1 MSMKLNDGKYLC
13 PFCVSSWDC
22 DGPHIAE
29 EDLPSFFERFGYIR
43 EDLAL
48 VAVEEIQRFEASTQT
63 DLSDLRQAVYNR
75 LIKRSL
81 N

>member
-1 MSMKLNDGKYLC
+1 MRLNDGKYLC

-22 DGPHIAE
+22 DGPHIE
-29 EDLPSFFERFGYIR
+29 EKDLENFYERLGYIR

-48 VAVEEIQRFEASTQT
+48 LAIEQIEKYEVSANL
-63 DLSDLRQAVYNR
+63 DLSDLKQAVANE
-75 LIKRSL
+75 LFKRFL

>member
-1 MSMKLNDGKYLC
+1 MSKYLC

-22 DGPHIAE
+22 DGPHIE
-29 EDLPSFFERFGYIR
+29 EKDLESFYERISYMR

-48 VAVEEIQRFEASTQT
+48 LAQETVAEHSKIFGLELF
-63 DLSDLRQAVYNR
+63 DLEQAVYTKLKNR
-75 LIKRSL
+75 TM

>member
-1 MSMKLNDGKYLC
+1 MRLNDGKYIC

-29 EDLPSFFERFGYIR
+29 EDLPSFYERLGYIR

-48 VAVEEIQRFEASTQT
+48 LALEEIEKYESLKNI
-63 DLSDLRQAVYNR
+63 DLSVLRQAVYSKVIN
-75 LIKRSL
+75 RSL

>member
-1 MSMKLNDGKYLC
+1 MKLNDGKYLC

-22 DGPHIAE
+22 DGPHIPE
-29 EDLPSFFERFGYIR
+29 EDLLSFYERLGYIR

-48 VAVEEIQRFEASTQT
+48 VAIEEIEKYESSTQT
-63 DLSDLRQAVYNR
+63 DLSVLRQAVYDKI
-75 LIKRSL
+75 IKRSP

>member
-1 MSMKLNDGKYLC
+1 MKLNDGKYLC

-22 DGPHIAE
+22 DGPHIE
-29 EDLPSFFERFGYIR
+29 EKDLNNFYERLGYIR
-43 EDLAL
+43 EDLTLLAL
-48 VAVEEIQRFEASTQT
+48 EEIDKYEASAKI
-63 DLSDLRQAVYNR
+63 DLSLLKRAVFES